1 MLEKSQAKYI
11 QSLSQKKFRD
21 QEQAF
26 IAEGPKIINELLLA
40 ANIEL
45 LALYAIGE
53 WVSDNPDL
61 ASKIPKG
68 RFFEIKEKELERV
81 SNLQTPNQVV
91 AVFKKPVF
99 PQPIFENKISL
110 LLDGIQDPGNMGTLL
125 RTADWFGIGQVI
137 CNKETVDV
145 FNTKVVQSTMGSI
158 ARVQVIYEDLEGF
171 LKKHPNLP
179 VYATELDGKNLFDIK
194 EAKACFVLIGNES
207 KGVRPEL
214 SALASEHIMIPK
226 FGMAE
231 SLNAAVAAGI
241 VLGHLLSANR

>member
-26 IAEGPKIINELLLA
+26 IAEGPKIINELLYA
-40 ANIEL
+40 ENIEL
-45 LALYAIGE
+45 LALYAIE
-53 WVSDNPDL
+53 KWVSDNPSL
-61 ASKIPKG
+61 ASQIPKEL
-68 RFFEIKEKELERV
+68 FFQIKEKELERI

-91 AVFKKPVF
+91 AIFKKPVF

-158 ARVQVIYEDLEGF
+158 ARVQVIYDDLEDF
-171 LKKHPNLP
+171 IKKHSSLP
-179 VYATELDGKNLFDIK
+179 VYATELNGKNLFEMK
-194 EAKACFVLIGNES
+194 PVKACFILIGNES
-207 KGVRPEL
+207 KGVSKEL
-214 SALASEHIMIPK
+214 SALASDHIMIPK
-226 FGMAE
+226 FGQAE

-241 VLGHLLSANR
+241 VLGHLSANR